1 MEQYE
6 AKENA
11 MNEWKQKF
19 EDRKIE
25 YENTIK
31 EKDLKIGLKKYIILY
46 TMNVYN
52 YLINIIP
59 NFKIFHVKRS

>member
-31 EKDLKIGLKKYIILY
+31 EKDLKIGLKIKFQTLY
-46 TMNVYN
+46 YES
-52 YLINIIP
+52 I
-59 NFKIFHVKRS
+59 

>member
-31 EKDLKIGLKKYIILY
+31 EKDLKIGLKIK
-46 TMNVYN
+46 
-52 YLINIIP
+52 
-59 NFKIFHVKRS
+59 F